1 MSVPFPHQ
9 HAQPIARAPSNAP
22 TLIQFPIAA
31 TGHLLPPGPTA
42 NSHGHRSRSHSHSS
56 SHRDHHSGHSHSRRS
71 SSQVPSPAPSPG
83 FRPSPSPSPVAQG
96 HHYRPL
102 TNSHS
107 SDNQH
112 YQHHPHRSRSSQ
124 GHSHSRSH
132 SHEHE
137 HRRHGNHSL
146 TPVPPMLI
154 SQNSEPI
161 HPYMLVPTT
170 AYTASNQ
177 QPHVTQL
184 NYGPTLTP
192 AATAFPMPVPSPT
205 PAATATHGIP
215 SPQFP
220 HTTGAHRPPSAPSP
234 VQTRTLH
241 VPYITRSR
249 PRKSLLAQEL
259 NAPNTTSDGR
269 HSHPLFR
276 HSRCTGKRKA
286 VCVGINYTGQQNE
299 LQGCVNDARNM
310 YQFLMENYRYSHS
323 NIIVLTDDNTNPRN
337 QPTRKNMLNAMR
349 WLVED
354 ASPDDA
360 LFIHYSGHGGRTRD
374 LDGDEVDGWDD
385 VIFPVDYKTTGI
397 ITDDGVFDVSY
408 DNLRRSRYL
417 FGVQSCHSASIL
429 EDLPFEYHS
438 NGQLKSSPVA
448 PAFINAKA
456 SPADVISF
464 SGSMDTQTSADVVQN
479 GVAVG
484 AMSYVGHSPYRQTND
499 TDHRCCLSPHVANSR
514 RAILSTKYSQKPQLS
529 SSHIMVRA

>member
-1 MSVPFPHQ
+1 M
-9 HAQPIARAPSNAP
+9 PI
-22 TLIQFPIAA
+22 
-31 TGHLLPPGPTA
+31 
-42 NSHGHRSRSHSHSS
+42 SHGHRSRSHSHSS
-56 SHRDHHSGHSHSRRS
+56 SHRSGHSHSRRS

-83 FRPSPSPSPVAQG
+83 FRPSPSPSPVVTIIAPSQIHTLAITSTINSTLTG
-96 HHYRPL
+96 LVPL
-102 TNSHS
+102 RVIVIRAPTLMSTSTGGMASPRRNSHTLLALTA
-107 SDNQH
+107 
-112 YQHHPHRSRSSQ
+112 
-124 GHSHSRSH
+124 
-132 SHEHE
+132 
-137 HRRHGNHSL
+137 RRL
-146 TPVPPMLI
+146 PPRRYR
-154 SQNSEPI
+154 
-161 HPYMLVPTT
+161 H
-170 AYTASNQ
+170 
-177 QPHVTQL
+177 
-184 NYGPTLTP
+184 
-192 AATAFPMPVPSPT
+192 
-205 PAATATHGIP
+205 
-215 SPQFP
+215 
-220 HTTGAHRPPSAPSP
+220 
-234 VQTRTLH
+234 
-241 VPYITRSR
+241 
-249 PRKSLLAQEL
+249 SLLAQEL

-323 NIIVLTDDNTNPRN
+323 NIIVLTDDNTIPRN

-374 LDGDEVDGWDD
+374 LDGDEVDGWDEGNTLHSVLIFFPGLKKTK

-397 ITDDGVFDVSY
+397 ITDDELHKALVEPLPPGCRLTGVFD
-408 DNLRRSRYL
+408 
-417 FGVQSCHSASIL
+417 SCHSASIL

-438 NGQLKSSPVA
+438 NGQLKSSPVT

-484 AMSYVGHSPYRQTND
+484 AMSYALLKVLKR
-499 TDHRCCLSPHVANSR
+499 NSR
-514 RAILSTKYSQKPQLS
+514 I
-529 SSHIMVRA
+529 SHLEVLRGVRWVVSYDSATQVSALMWPIPAEQS